1 MATKILAAADAAL
14 ARGNWHYPRTGA
26 VKGKVR
32 RWMKSDGSTQRRVR
46 GSSARATAPPS
57 TWERSRPDSW
67 FGAKSRAA
75 DSRSW
80 SIRSRRA
87 RWRRRSIGT
96 RARTSTAMSSK
107 AGWGHCSATTWS
119 TPDPA
124 TSRSSLATSGTLL
137 ERRRYRVPDPRDHL
151 AGDVRALLRGVP
163 VGSGRTTGARGD
175 LRARGRHGSCT
186 GPVRGA
192 RTAVPAVGDV
202 SARYPSAG
210 RGASTQNSLP
220 SGSARTT
227 HGSSPVCPISALVAP
242 RASNRSTCT
251 S

>member
-1 MATKILAAADAAL
+1 
-14 ARGNWHYPRTGA
+14 
-26 VKGKVR
+26 
-32 RWMKSDGSTQRRVR
+32 MKSDGSTQRMVP
-46 GSSARATAPPS
+46 GSSAGATARPS
-57 TWERSRPDSW
+57 TWARSRPDPW
-67 FGAKSRAA
+67 FGARSRAA
-75 DSRSW
+75 DPRSS

-87 RWRRRSIGT
+87 RWRRRSIGI
-96 RARTSTAMSSK
+96 RARTSTAMSSR
-107 AGWGHCSATTWS
+107 AGWGHCSARTWS

-137 ERRRYRVPDPRDHL
+137 ERRRYRVPDHRDHL

-163 VGSGRTTGARGD
+163 VGSGQTTGARGA
-175 LRARGRHGSCT
+175 LRARGRRGSRARL
-186 GPVRGA
+186 VRGA
-192 RTAVPAVGDV
+192 RTPVPTVGDV

-227 HGSSPVCPISALVAP
+227 HGSSPVCPISARVAP
-242 RASNRSTCT
+242 KASNRSTCA